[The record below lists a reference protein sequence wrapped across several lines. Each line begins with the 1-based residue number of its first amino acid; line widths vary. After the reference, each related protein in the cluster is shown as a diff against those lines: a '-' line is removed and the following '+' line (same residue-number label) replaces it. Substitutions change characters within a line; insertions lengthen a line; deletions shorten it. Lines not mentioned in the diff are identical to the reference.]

1 MSMVALGLALAGV
14 SAVASSS
21 AHALLKSGGDKFA
34 VQAWSSVVGLLLALP
49 FMFWVG
55 PPERILWPWLLAGW
69 LLHTFYYLAL
79 IWSYHSSDY
88 LVAYPIA
95 RGITPIF
102 TAVLGIL
109 LLGDKLDPL
118 TLAGVVIIS
127 GGIVMLSLNGA
138 ISRSGLLAAGTAG
151 LLNTAF
157 TLVDAK
163 GMRLAA
169 DPANF
174 LVWYYIFD
182 GISMP
187 LLFVIRARG
196 QLTVIA
202 AANARTGIASGV
214 MALFAFLPTLIAFR
228 LAPVGAV
235 SAIRATS
242 VIFSLL
248 LGGGLLKEYLD
259 GRRVAGALL
268 VTAGAL
274 AIIGAT
280 LAGKL

>member
-1 MSMVALGLALAGV
+1 MSAVALGLALAGV

-34 VQAWSSVVGLLLALP
+34 VQAWSSLLGMMIALP
-49 FMFWVG
+49 FVFWVG
-55 PPERILWPWLLAGW
+55 LPERALWLWLFAGW
-69 LLHTFYYLAL
+69 VLHTLYYLVL
-79 IWSYHSSDY
+79 VWSYSASDY
-88 LVAYPIA
+88 SVAYPIA

-102 TAVLGIL
+102 TAGLGIF
-109 LLGDKLDPL
+109 LLGDRLDPL
-118 TLAGVVIIS
+118 TLAGVAIIS
-127 GGIVMLSLNGA
+127 GGIFMLSFNSA
-138 ISRSGLLAAGTAG
+138 ISCSGLIAAGFAG

-163 GMRLAA
+163 GMRVAV
-169 DPANF
+169 DPVNF

-187 LLFVIRARG
+187 LLFAIRAKG
-196 QLTVIA
+196 QLFNIA
-202 AANARTGIASGV
+202 TANARIGLASGV

-242 VIFSLL
+242 VIFSLF
-248 LGGGLLKEYLD
+248 LGGGLLKERLD
-259 GRRVAGALL
+259 GRRISGALL
-268 VTAGAL
+268 VTVGAI
-274 AIIGAT
+274 AIIGGTALT
-280 LAGKL
+280 

>member
-1 MSMVALGLALAGV
+1 MSAVALGLALAGV

-34 VQAWSSVVGLLLALP
+34 VQAWSSVLGLVVALP
-49 FMFWVG
+49 FVFWVG
-55 PPERILWPWLLAGW
+55 LPECALWLWLFAGW
-69 LLHTFYYLAL
+69 VLHTIYYLVL
-79 IWSYHSSDY
+79 VWSYSASDY
-88 LVAYPIA
+88 SVAYPIA

-102 TAVLGIL
+102 TAALGIL
-109 LLGDKLDPL
+109 FLGDTLDPL
-118 TLAGVVIIS
+118 TLAGVAIIS
-127 GGIVMLSLNGA
+127 GGIFMLSFNSA
-138 ISRSGLLAAGTAG
+138 ISRSGLIAAGFAG

-163 GMRLAA
+163 GMRVAL
-169 DPANF
+169 DPVNF
-174 LVWYYIFD
+174 LVWYYILD

-187 LLFVIRARG
+187 LLFAIRARG
-196 QLTVIA
+196 QLAGIA
-202 AANARTGIASGV
+202 AANARIGLSSGV

-248 LGGGLLKEYLD
+248 LGGGLLQERLD
-259 GRRVAGALL
+259 GRRISGALL
-268 VTAGAL
+268 VTVGAI
-274 AIIGAT
+274 AIIGGTALT
-280 LAGKL
+280 

>member
-1 MSMVALGLALAGV
+1 V
-14 SAVASSS
+14 
-21 AHALLKSGGDKFA
+21 
-34 VQAWSSVVGLLLALP
+34 
-49 FMFWVG
+49 
-55 PPERILWPWLLAGW
+55 
-69 LLHTFYYLAL
+69 
-79 IWSYHSSDY
+79 
-88 LVAYPIA
+88 
-95 RGITPIF
+95 
-102 TAVLGIL
+102 
-109 LLGDKLDPL
+109 
-118 TLAGVVIIS
+118 
-127 GGIVMLSLNGA
+127 
-138 ISRSGLLAAGTAG
+138 
-151 LLNTAF
+151 
-157 TLVDAK
+157 
-163 GMRLAA
+163 
-169 DPANF
+169 
-174 LVWYYIFD
+174 
-182 GISMP
+182 
-187 LLFVIRARG
+187 LFVIRARG